1 MNYIRQ
7 FDPWKGN
14 YCTCGLKYSL
24 APYTGCDHRC
34 VYCYITTYIP
44 QAFNCRPKADFIK
57 NLPRDLQKAD
67 NAIPISIANSSDP
80 YPTIERKYNLM
91 RGTLKLLSEYD
102 FKVLLV
108 TKSDIF
114 LRDLDIISSNNIAL
128 TVTITTDNDELAK
141 IIEPGA
147 PAPSKRILA
156 VEQLI
161 SKGIPTMVRVD
172 PIIPELNED
181 VESLIKQLAEA
192 GVKYITSSTFKA
204 RQDSL
209 KRLIKSY
216 PELSA
221 TLRNK
226 YLENGEFINRSWY
239 LSQSNREQLMRN
251 VYECAK
257 RYGIKFNV
265 CREGLGLERTSP
277 SCDGRHLLIN

>member
-1 MNYIRQ
+1 MNYIRL

-44 QAFNCRPKADFIK
+44 HAFNCRPKADFIK
-57 NLPRDLQKAD
+57 NLPRDLEKAD

-80 YPTIERKYNLM
+80 YPTIERKYKLM
-91 RGTLKLLSEYD
+91 QETLKLLSEYD

-114 LRDLDIISSNNIAL
+114 LRDLDIIGSNNIAL
-128 TVTITTDNDELAK
+128 TVSITTDNDELAK
-141 IIEPGA
+141 VIEPGA
-147 PAPSKRILA
+147 PAPSKRISA
-156 VEQLI
+156 VEQSI

-181 VESLIKQLAEA
+181 VESLIKQLAEV
-192 GVKYITSSTFKA
+192 GVEFITSSTYKA

-209 KRLIKSY
+209 KRLIKNF
-216 PELSA
+216 PELS
-221 TLRNK
+221 TTYKNK
-226 YLENGEFINRSWY
+226 YLETGEFINRSWY
-239 LSQSNREQLMRN
+239 LS
-251 VYECAK
+251 
-257 RYGIKFNV
+257 
-265 CREGLGLERTSP
+265 TSDRQRLKK
-277 SCDGRHLLIN
+277 CL